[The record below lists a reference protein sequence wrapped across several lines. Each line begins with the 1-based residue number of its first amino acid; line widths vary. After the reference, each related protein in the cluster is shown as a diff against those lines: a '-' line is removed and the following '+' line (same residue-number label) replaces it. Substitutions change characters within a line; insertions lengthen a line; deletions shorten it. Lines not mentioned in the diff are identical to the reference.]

1 MQVTSFNPIYGSNNI
16 KEALNFFEKLGFNQI
31 HDFSSEGFELKTL
44 ENSQGLRVDIINND
58 YIRENNINGYFA
70 VRINVDDINEA
81 LDFFKENEAE
91 QIMPLFQEGD
101 SRILTALKT
110 ANNDI
115 YYLIQ
120 HIK

>member
-16 KEALNFFEKLGFNQI
+16 KEALMFFEKLGFNQI

-58 YIRENNINGYFA
+58 YVRENNINGYFA

-81 LDFFKENEAE
+81 LEFFKENNAE